1 MQNFVLNN
9 HTDNK
14 ELFSGSYSSFI
25 DCLEDAIAQNIDL
38 NYIDLKNK
46 NLSNANL
53 DGANMP
59 MAHFAGANLTGANLS
74 EANLR
79 GSVFYNCSLYNTCL
93 SYSNLQEC
101 DFRGTS
107 FGATLIEGANIQECI
122 FSTLSCFDLDF
133 YFTDRMNGCLFVTAD
148 GAPHNMSNP
157 PVILKGL
164 MNTHIVILD
173 NTIKI
178 GAKILPRKILPKLI
192 NLLYSH
198 ALPTQVNDNDALA
211 QKPCIKYY
219 IDKN

>member
-9 HTDNK
+9 YTDNK
-14 ELFSGSYSSFI
+14 ELFSGGYSSFI
-25 DCLEDAIAQNIDL
+25 ECLEDAIEQNIDL
-38 NYIDLKNK
+38 SSIDLKNK

-59 MAHFAGANLTGANLS
+59 MAYLAGANLTGANLS

-79 GSVFYNCSLYNTCL
+79 NSVFYNCSLYNTCL
-93 SYSNLQEC
+93 SYSNLQGC
-101 DFRGTS
+101 DFRDAN
-107 FGATLIEGANIQECI
+107 FGATLIEGANIQKCI

-133 YFTDRMNGCLFVTAD
+133 YFTDNMSGCLFVTAD

-157 PVILKGL
+157 PIILRGL
-164 MNTHIVILD
+164 MNTHIVVLD

-198 ALPTQVNDNDALA
+198 ALPTQVNDNDLLA
-211 QKPCIKYY
+211 NRFIEA
-219 IDKN
+219 KNLA